1 MQTTPRFLVR
11 QAIAFV
17 ELLSLGFATIGLR
30 GGTLG
35 ALAVQVVGT
44 WKRDNAA
51 WAA

>member
-1 MQTTPRFLVR
+1 MQTTPRFPVR
-11 QAIAFV
+11 QAVAFV

-30 GGTLG
+30 ATLD
-35 ALAVQVVGT
+35 ALAGQVVGT